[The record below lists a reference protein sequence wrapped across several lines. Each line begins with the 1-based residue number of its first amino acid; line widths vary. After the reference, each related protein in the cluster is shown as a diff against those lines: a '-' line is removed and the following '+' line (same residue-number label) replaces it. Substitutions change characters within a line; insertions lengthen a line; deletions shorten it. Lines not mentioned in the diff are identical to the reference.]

1 MIIFLEYLTNCWEKF
16 LNDNCKILE
25 QEIIFS
31 QFMTTQRLSSSNDY
45 NRKVSGKI
53 ACFRSPNSHAV
64 ESTVSIRYCLRCRY
78 GRGVAILIFLWI
90 SKPSYRT
97 VCGHADSTGVMEVK
111 SFSTFPQNLI
121 SYKLIKLSLL
131 SSKFNAVYIHVCIQP
146 SVSDFCH
153 DVSGHDY
160 TCPHMSSEKVPLPP
174 IFIPKCVFPSV
185 PPINY
190 LSPEPLTHHLEILS
204 T

>member
-1 MIIFLEYLTNCWEKF
+1 MILILIEKF
-16 LNDNCKILE
+16 
-25 QEIIFS
+25 QV
-31 QFMTTQRLSSSNDY
+31 RLF
-45 NRKVSGKI
+45 VS
-53 ACFRSPNSHAV
+53 APL
-64 ESTVSIRYCLRCRY
+64 TPTLSIRYNICLRCRY

-97 VCGHADSTGVMEVK
+97 VWGHADSTGVMEVK
-111 SFSTFPQNLI
+111 SFLTFPQNLTSYIIYII
-121 SYKLIKLSLL
+121 SQ
-131 SSKFNAVYIHVCIQP
+131 NALHIQTP
-146 SVSDFCH
+146 VFDFCH
-153 DVSGHDY
+153 DVSGHEY
-160 TCPHMSSEKVPLPP
+160 TCPDMSSEKVPLPP